1 MNIQYSM
8 HATEHQRSSSLA
20 GKCRETTSFFLA
32 ETGNLGEAP
41 PKLKHGLAS
50 VPAPEGTTAASPGC
64 RKDREAADRGEGVPD
79 PGTGGL
85 KRARDSGAVSM
96 RIKNTS
102 PPQSPDGGEY
112 FKKLSISSLFG
123 FAAVRHASS
132 SWNNLPV
139 FSNSLF
145 GLYPFTE

>member
-8 HATEHQRSSSLA
+8 HATEDRHGSSSA
-20 GKCRETTSFFLA
+20 GKYRETASFFMA

-79 PGTGGL
+79 PGTGGS
-85 KRARDSGAVSM
+85 KRARDSRAVAM
-96 RIKNTS
+96 RIKKAS
-102 PPQSPDGGEY
+102 APRSLPPGE
-112 FKKLSISSLFG
+112 F
-123 FAAVRHASS
+123 
-132 SWNNLPV
+132 
-139 FSNSLF
+139 
-145 GLYPFTE
+145 

>member
-8 HATEHQRSSSLA
+8 HATEHQRSSSPA

-64 RKDREAADRGEGVPD
+64 RKDRKPADRGEGVPD
-79 PGTGGL
+79 PEPGGS
-85 KRARDSGAVSM
+85 KRARDSRAVAM
-96 RIKNTS
+96 RIKKAS
-102 PPQSPDGGEY
+102 APRSLPPGEY
-112 FKKLSISSLFG
+112 LKTE
-123 FAAVRHASS
+123 HQ
-132 SWNNLPV
+132 
-139 FSNSLF
+139 
-145 GLYPFTE
+145 FTLWLCGGKTCFFIME